1 MKLGAENKK
10 QIIIM
15 VVLLAILLAVGIYDF
30 ARSGDTSAAPPV
42 ASSTATSAASTK
54 PAIQGKK
61 TPAPSAQNNNLDP
74 TLHLNVLEASRR
86 VKYEPGRNIFRME
99 EPPPPKVD
107 TSVRAANTPPPTPT
121 PTPPPP
127 PIPLKFYGFVN
138 PSRTDI
144 KRAFF
149 LDGEDIIIAAEGELV
164 KKRYKI
170 LRIGVNSALVEDTTF
185 KGDNTQQTLPL
196 EAEMNG

>member
-30 ARSGDTSAAPPV
+30 AGSEDTSAAPPV

-61 TPAPSAQNNNLDP
+61 APAPSAQNNNLDP

-99 EPPPPKVD
+99 EPPPPKVV

-127 PIPLKFYGFVN
+127 QIPLKFYGFQNKSN
-138 PSRTDI
+138 PDQKQI
-144 KRAFF
+144 F
-149 LDGEDIIIAAEGELV
+149 LAENDVVFVAKQGDIIDR
-164 KKRYKI
+164 RYRVVSIQKTSVTI
-170 LRIGVNSALVEDTTF
+170 EDVLTNNKQDIQLRS
-185 KGDNTQQTLPL
+185 QQ
-196 EAEMNG
+196 

>member
-1 MKLGAENKK
+1 VKLGAENKK

-42 ASSTATSAASTK
+42 ASSTATSAASSK

-61 TPAPSAQNNNLDP
+61 TAAPSAQNNNLDP

-121 PTPPPP
+121 PTPPQP
-127 PIPLKFYGFVN
+127 PIPLKFYVFQNKSNADQKQIFLAEGDVVFVA
-138 PSRTDI
+138 
-144 KRAFF
+144 KQ
-149 LDGEDIIIAAEGELV
+149 GDIIDR
-164 KKRYKI
+164 RYRVVSIQKTSVTI
-170 LRIGVNSALVEDTTF
+170 EDVLTNNKQDIQLRS
-185 KGDNTQQTLPL
+185 QQ
-196 EAEMNG
+196 

>member
-42 ASSTATSAASTK
+42 ASTTTTSAPSTK

-61 TPAPSAQNNNLDP
+61 TPATSAQNNNLDP

-99 EPPPPKVD
+99 EAPIPQPAN
-107 TSVRAANTPPPTPT
+107 VRPTATPIPTPT

-127 PIPLKFYGFVN
+127 PIPLKFYGFQNKSN
-138 PSRTDI
+138 PDQKQI
-144 KRAFF
+144 F
-149 LDGEDIIIAAEGELV
+149 LAENDVVFVAKQGDIIDR
-164 KKRYKI
+164 RYRVVSIQKTSVTI
-170 LRIGVNSALVEDTTF
+170 EDVLTNNKQDIQLRS
-185 KGDNTQQTLPL
+185 QQ
-196 EAEMNG
+196 